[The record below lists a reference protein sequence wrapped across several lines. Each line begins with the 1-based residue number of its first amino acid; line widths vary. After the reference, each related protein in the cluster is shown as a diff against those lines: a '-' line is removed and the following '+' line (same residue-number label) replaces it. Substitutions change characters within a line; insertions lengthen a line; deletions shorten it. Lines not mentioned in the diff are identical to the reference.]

1 MSKTAARVENGQAK
15 KNMNWMLA
23 CGGIIMAAVFLIAII
38 APFIWGDMAVTLS
51 GDTNKGSMPGHIL
64 GTDSLG
70 RDMLARTLV
79 ATRLTVF
86 TSLAATA
93 IAAVLGI
100 LIGIG
105 VWLSPKAIRELGLR
119 CIEFLVTYPTLLV
132 AIMVASILGKGMT
145 TVVFAIGIANIAG
158 FARLT
163 ANLAAGLAHQDYVI
177 TAKLI
182 GVPPLRLA
190 VRHILPNM
198 AEPMLIIV
206 AQSFSGALVEIS
218 ALSFVG
224 LGSQNPQFDF
234 GTLLSD
240 ALNKL
245 MVNPTLVIGPAG
257 ALFLTSFASLLI
269 GDGLAAIAN
278 PQSTNSKAE
287 IMKEPDHSE
296 DEFDSDRPLLE
307 VSGINVEVNDNGK
320 KLVQDISFDIHEG
333 EILGIVG
340 ESGSGKSLTA
350 SVISK
355 LLPEGLTAK
364 AKKIRLGE
372 TDLLSDV
379 PADVLAKE
387 IGLVYQDAGA
397 ALNPALTLGSQFS
410 DVLIQHIG
418 MSKKEAER
426 TLTNAF
432 SKVWLTN
439 PEKRLAQRPFE
450 LSGGMKQRSMIASA
464 MSLNPRLLIADE
476 PTTALD
482 VTVQREILSIIRKMN
497 RESHTAVLF
506 ISHDIGVVKRLCDRV
521 IVMKQGRI
529 VDRVDDMSTLTVEKA
544 SHPYTRQLLESTPK
558 VRLSST
564 ENADDKGMEKL

>member
-1 MSKTAARVENGQAK
+1 MNKTVANTDINSKNRL
-15 KNMNWMLA
+15 NWMLV
-23 CGGIIMAAVFLIAII
+23 CGGAIMTVVFLVAVI
-38 APFIWGDMAVTLS
+38 APFFWNDAATALS
-51 GDTNKGSMPGHIL
+51 GDTNRGSVPGHLL

-93 IAAVLGI
+93 IAAIIGI

-105 VWLSPKAIRELGLR
+105 VWLSPKAIREVGLR

-132 AIMVASILGKGMT
+132 AIMIASILGKGMA

-163 ANLAAGLAHQDYVI
+163 ANLASGLAHQDYVV

-190 VRHILPNM
+190 MRHILPNM

-206 AQSFSGALVEIS
+206 AQSFAGALVEIS

-234 GTLLSD
+234 GTLLND

-278 PQSTNSKAE
+278 PQSTNSKAK
-287 IMKEPDHSE
+287 IVRNRVLSTGDQ
-296 DEFDSDRPLLE
+296 SDAEPLLK
-307 VSGINVEVNDNGK
+307 VRNITVEVNSTGK
-320 KLVQDISFDIHEG
+320 RLVQNVSFDIHEG

-350 SVISK
+350 SVISR

-364 AKKIRLGE
+364 ADLIRLEGI
-372 TDLLSDV
+372 DLLGDV
-379 PADVLAKE
+379 SAHTLAKE

-410 DVLIQHIG
+410 DVLTEHVG
-418 MSKKEAER
+418 MSKKEAGKA
-426 TLTNAF
+426 LKDVF
-432 SKVWLTN
+432 DKVWLNN
-439 PEKRLAQRPFE
+439 PGKRLTQRPFE

-464 MSLNPRLLIADE
+464 MSINPRLLIADE

-482 VTVQREILSIIRKMN
+482 VTVQREVLSLLRRMN

-521 IVMKQGRI
+521 IVMKQGHI
-529 VDRVDDMSTLTVEKA
+529 VDCVDDMDELTIEKA
-544 SHPYTRQLLESTPK
+544 VHPYTRQLLEATPM
-558 VRLSST
+558 VRLSGSRQVRG
-564 ENADDKGMEKL
+564 DRME